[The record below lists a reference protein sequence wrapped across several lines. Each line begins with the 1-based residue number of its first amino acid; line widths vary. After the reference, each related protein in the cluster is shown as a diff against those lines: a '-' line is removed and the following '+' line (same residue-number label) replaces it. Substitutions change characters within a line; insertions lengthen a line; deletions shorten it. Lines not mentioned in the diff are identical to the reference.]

1 MNTLTQ
7 HKKYRAIIQLN
18 ALEQFGP
25 NTLIAA
31 ELTKVGFANVE
42 VTGTGKERTAI
53 GMWSLETVTG
63 PIPDKAKK
71 YIKEITQL
79 D

>member
-7 HKKYRAIIQLN
+7 HKNYRAIIQLN
-18 ALEQFGP
+18 ALEQFGT
-25 NTLIAA
+25 NNMIAD
-31 ELTKVGFANVE
+31 ELTKVGFINVQ
-42 VTGTGKERTAI
+42 VTGSGKERTAT
-53 GMWSLETVTG
+53 GMWGKETLTG
-63 PIPDKAKK
+63 TVPDKAKK